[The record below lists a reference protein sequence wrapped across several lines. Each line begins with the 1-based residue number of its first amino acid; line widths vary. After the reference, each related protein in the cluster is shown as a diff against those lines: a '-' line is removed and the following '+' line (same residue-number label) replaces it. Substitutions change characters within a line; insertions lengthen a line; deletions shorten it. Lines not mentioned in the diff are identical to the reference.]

1 MEAASSS
8 GQQGLLEGWVQGLR
22 PCCQYRVRSPSP
34 EMRCIDGGELGGR
47 LESRG
52 WLHWRNTSG
61 AVMQV
66 SGEWK
71 GPSEKRR
78 GSILFLR
85 SRTKPGFT

>member
-1 MEAASSS
+1 M
-8 GQQGLLEGWVQGLR
+8 QGLR
-22 PCCQYRVRSPSP
+22 PYCQHRESNHQVQKTRHV
-34 EMRCIDGGELGGR
+34 DGGELGGR

-52 WLHWRNTSG
+52 QMHWRNTLG
-61 AVMQV
+61 VLMQV

-85 SRTKPGFT
+85 NRTKPGFT